1 MKKNMSTILLIAGG
15 LYLLSNRKKSVS
27 ANTVG
32 PINGSVDKIRIVNPA
47 IVYSGPVEKSRTTPV
62 EHNVYSKP
70 IERLPNIK
78 VSKKI
83 MELSPGANP
92 QDELF
97 SSVDGEILN
106 DREFHLKK
114 VDSIYS
120 NNLSEYVPIGYRS
133 SSTGFGG
140 GGLADRWGDN
150 NEIK

>member
-1 MKKNMSTILLIAGG
+1 MKKNMSTILLIVGG

-62 EHNVYSKP
+62 EHTVYSKP
-70 IERLPNIK
+70 IQRLPNIK

-83 MELSPGANP
+83 MELSPGGNP
-92 QDELF
+92 DDELF
-97 SSVDGEILN
+97 SSVDGEILP

-140 GGLADRWGDN
+140 GGLADR
-150 NEIK
+150 